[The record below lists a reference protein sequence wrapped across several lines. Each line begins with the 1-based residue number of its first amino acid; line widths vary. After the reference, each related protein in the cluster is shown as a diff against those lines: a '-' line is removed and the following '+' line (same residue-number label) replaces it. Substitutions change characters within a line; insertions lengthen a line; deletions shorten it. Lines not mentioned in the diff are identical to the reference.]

1 MRSRSWRWTGLPTTV
16 MVLGLFAQAPVAQA
30 DPIINY
36 SATGNVDNSGIT
48 GAGPI
53 INFANI
59 TNNTFSSP
67 SHFSLG
73 DFSVTALNSGQS
85 TTYTN
90 TPFEITLVVN
100 SVDGVTPNPNQ
111 TPITVT
117 GVLNGTVSG
126 NNQSNVTA
134 TYNTIS
140 NGTFTTGNWSNTLSI
155 TDNPQSLV
163 PFTTNGGLTSAQAM
177 LTSTMLSGTA
187 SSTSG
192 SGSTG
197 GSTGTRSTGTSTT
210 DIPEPSTIAMFLT
223 TLAGLGVH
231 RARRRRGA

>member
-1 MRSRSWRWTGLPTTV
+1 

-59 TNNTFSSP
+59 TNNSFNSP

-73 DFSVTALNSGQS
+73 DFSVTALNAGQS
-85 TTYTN
+85 STYHN

-117 GVLNGTVSG
+117 GVLNGTVTG
-126 NNQSNVTA
+126 NDQSSVTA

-140 NGTFTTGNWSNTLSI
+140 NGTFTTGNWSNTLSV

-163 PFTTNGGLTSAQAM
+163 PFTTNGGLTSAQS
-177 LTSTMLSGTA
+177 LISSTMLSG
-187 SSTSG
+187 SGSSG
-192 SGSTG
+192 SGSS
-197 GSTGTRSTGTSTT
+197 GSGSSGSGSSGSGSGSGSGAGETLV
-210 DIPEPSTIAMFLT
+210 PEPSTIAMFLT

-231 RARRRRGA
+231 QARRRRGA

>member
-1 MRSRSWRWTGLPTTV
+1 

-73 DFSVTALNSGQS
+73 DFSVTALNAGQTS
-85 TTYTN
+85 TYTN

-100 SVDGVTPNPNQ
+100 KVDGVTPSPNQ
-111 TPITVT
+111 TPITLT
-117 GVLNGTVSG
+117 GVLNGTVTG
-126 NNQSNVTA
+126 NDQSNVTA

-140 NGTFTTGNWSNTLSI
+140 NGNFTTGNWSNALSV

-163 PFTTNGGLTSAQAM
+163 PFTTNGGLTSAQAL
-177 LTSTMLSGTA
+177 LTSTPVSGTPPA
-187 SSTSG
+187 SG
-192 SGSTG
+192 SGSGSDTGSGSGTTTTG
-197 GSTGTRSTGTSTT
+197 GTT
-210 DIPEPSTIAMFLT
+210 MDNPEPSTIALFLT
-223 TLAGLGVH
+223 ALAGIGVH
-231 RARRRRGA
+231 QARRRRSV

>member
-59 TNNTFSSP
+59 TNNSFSSP

-73 DFSVTALNSGQS
+73 DFSVTALNAGQS

-100 SVDGVTPNPNQ
+100 TVNGTTPSPNQ

-126 NNQSNVTA
+126 NDQSNVTA

-140 NGTFTTGNWSNTLSI
+140 NGDVHDGQLEQHPVRHGQPAVAGPLHDQRRPHLGTG
-155 TDNPQSLV
+155 
-163 PFTTNGGLTSAQAM
+163 A
-177 LTSTMLSGTA
+177 
-187 SSTSG
+187 
-192 SGSTG
+192 
-197 GSTGTRSTGTSTT
+197 
-210 DIPEPSTIAMFLT
+210 
-223 TLAGLGVH
+223 
-231 RARRRRGA
+231 ARRRRC